1 MASELSMFAGEL
13 RGDVM
18 ESTSMSDM
26 DASNEYSYETAHASS
41 DVHVDTNRTD
51 LLTSAQRDL
60 SLALSQMFG
69 GEHDVNMEILLPS
82 DASASRGDN
91 AVLSARHR
99 VVLAPGTSKNLNM
112 DALAGALSLHD
123 NGKLSICMAT
133 LHAVHLVVDARV
145 SGIPRWLWKTEQELA
160 IADTIDATFGDLA
173 IGSPRIRQMQH
184 PGYPGTTPSS
194 SAVPLSEIM
203 LTVEVPFATL
213 ADAQSSQLS
222 SDTSMLTNQ
231 LRRALRAPRSSGVS
245 IELMKA
251 RVEATIDSSCSG
263 SSNEM
268 TRDALSSSAFRA
280 AWRRAHQPHLQL
292 VEVQGQ
298 VNEVDASAITW
309 DRESWLERGMS
320 ALASEDDLAAS
331 RPIRRDADDVEA
343 GVIASSSTN
352 TRNREDLHARLR
364 AAVQA
369 LSTIAAA
376 KESATAVSSSSPAP
390 PPEPPVPPPPLR
402 HEVQSFG
409 LMRPQSSPLRYAQPT
424 TRIPYN
430 IPTMAGP
437 RMLQQPNN
445 FNPYRRRDS
454 GAYNNKALGYYNS
467 YYDGVGA
474 SGHYYG

>member
-1 MASELSMFAGEL
+1 M
-13 RGDVM
+13 
-18 ESTSMSDM
+18 
-26 DASNEYSYETAHASS
+26 
-41 DVHVDTNRTD
+41 
-51 LLTSAQRDL
+51 
-60 SLALSQMFG
+60 
-69 GEHDVNMEILLPS
+69 
-82 DASASRGDN
+82 
-91 AVLSARHR
+91 
-99 VVLAPGTSKNLNM
+99 
-112 DALAGALSLHD
+112 
-123 NGKLSICMAT
+123 
-133 LHAVHLVVDARV
+133 
-145 SGIPRWLWKTEQELA
+145 
-160 IADTIDATFGDLA
+160 
-173 IGSPRIRQMQH
+173 
-184 PGYPGTTPSS
+184 
-194 SAVPLSEIM
+194 
-203 LTVEVPFATL
+203 
-213 ADAQSSQLS
+213 
-222 SDTSMLTNQ
+222 
-231 LRRALRAPRSSGVS
+231 
-245 IELMKA
+245 
-251 RVEATIDSSCSG
+251 
-263 SSNEM
+263 
-268 TRDALSSSAFRA
+268 
-280 AWRRAHQPHLQL
+280 
-292 VEVQGQ
+292 EVQGQ

-352 TRNREDLHARLR
+352 TRNREDLQARLR